1 MMTDVQKSLINQ
13 NALRMQYSTVIET
26 YLNDFDSQKKL
37 AI

>member
-1 MMTDVQKSLINQ
+1 MIDVQKSLINQ

-26 YLNDFDSQKKL
+26 YLDFDSQKKL